1 VLRCSAASVFSYWQ
15 RDDMKFSFSDV
26 FTEDLAVDLGSVHTF
41 IYGRG
46 RGMVVNEPS
55 LVAIDKVSSDV
66 IAVGNEALEMLGRSP
81 EDVEVA
87 YPMHD
92 GVVADSELA
101 QTMLKKFIRKARGGR
116 ARFSRRIVQS
126 VPAGIT
132 SVERL
137 AIREVV
143 KAIGAS
149 RVYLVEEGLAA
160 AVGVRLPVTEM
171 KASMVVDIGGA
182 TTSIAVVA
190 NAGIVESETLKI
202 GGLDMD
208 RAITEYIKRERKVLI
223 GERTAERLKMVL
235 GSATDSVDDHKSVV
249 KGQNVAEGGPL
260 MIEVSSAEI
269 TRSIDGV
276 VRHMADAVRDVLERV
291 PPEVAGDLH
300 DRGMVLTGGMAL
312 LAGMDTRIAAA
323 TNLKVSVAESPR
335 QSVGR
340 GLIALYDQPLLL
352 RRVSRNV
359 ELS

>member
-1 VLRCSAASVFSYWQ
+1 MRFSLTNP
-15 RDDMKFSFSDV
+15 

-55 LVAIDKVSSDV
+55 LVANDRVSGEV

-81 EDVEVA
+81 EDIEVA
-87 YPMHD
+87 YPMQD

-101 QTMLKKFIRKARGGR
+101 QKMLQKFIRKARGGR
-116 ARFSRRIVQS
+116 ARFSRRIIHS
-126 VPAGIT
+126 VPSGIS
-132 SVERL
+132 SVERF

-143 KAIGAS
+143 RGIGAS

-160 AVGVRLPVTEM
+160 AIGAKLAVGEM
-171 KASMVVDIGGA
+171 KASMVVDVGGA
-182 TTSIAVVA
+182 TTSIAVAA
-190 NAGIVESETLKI
+190 NAGIVESETLRI

-208 RAITEYIKRERKVLI
+208 RAITDYIKRERRVLI

-235 GSATDSVDDHKSVV
+235 GSATDPVEDHKSVV
-249 KGQNVAEGGPL
+249 KGQNMNEGGPEV
-260 MIEVSSAEI
+260 IEVSSHEI
-269 TRSIDGV
+269 HKAIDPV
-276 VRHMADAVRDVLERV
+276 VKQIVEAVRAVLERL
-291 PPEVAGDLH
+291 PPEVTGDVH

-312 LAGMDTRIAAA
+312 LAGIDERISEG
-323 TNLKVSVAESPR
+323 TTLVVTVAESPR

-352 RRVSRNV
+352 RRVARNI
-359 ELS
+359 EMS

>member
-1 VLRCSAASVFSYWQ
+1 MTFSIGNP
-15 RDDMKFSFSDV
+15 
-26 FTEDLAVDLGSVHTF
+26 FTDDLAVDLGTVHTF

-55 LVAIDKVSSDV
+55 LVAIDRVSEEV

-87 YPMHD
+87 YPMHE

-101 QTMLKKFIRKARGGR
+101 QKMLQKFIRKARGGR
-116 ARFSRRIVQS
+116 ARFSRRIILG
-126 VPAGIT
+126 VPSGIT
-132 SVERL
+132 SVERF

-143 KAIGAS
+143 KGIGAS

-160 AVGVRLPVTEM
+160 ALGAKLPVGEM

-182 TTSIAVVA
+182 TTSVAVVA
-190 NAGIVESETLKI
+190 NAGMVESETLRI

-208 RAITEYIKRERKVLI
+208 RAITDYIKYQHHVLI

-235 GSATDSVDDHKSVV
+235 GSATDPFEDHKSVV
-249 KGQNVAEGGPL
+249 KGQSVSEGGPEV
-260 MIEVSSAEI
+260 IEVSSVEI
-269 TRSIDGV
+269 HNAIENI
-276 VRHMADAVRDVLERV
+276 VRQMVEAVRSVLERI
-291 PPEVAGDLH
+291 PPEVASDVH
-300 DRGMVLTGGMAL
+300 DKGLVLTGGIAL
-312 LAGMDTRIAAA
+312 LAGMDQRIGKATRLQVNI
-323 TNLKVSVAESPR
+323 AESPR

-352 RRVSRNV
+352 RRVARNI
-359 ELS
+359 ELG